1 MLLTLLAGLTATPL
15 GQLLVA
21 LVILLGVVF
30 VGRLV
35 LSLAW
40 RLLFVAVVVVG
51 ILYLLTIFGL

>member
-21 LVILLGVVF
+21 LVVLLVVVF

-40 RLLFVAVVVVG
+40 RLLFVAAVVVG
-51 ILYLLTIFGL
+51 ILYALTIAGF